1 MKTFAAVLLMSLAV
15 TTAAAQTS
23 KSNDDMKDCPL
34 HAQHMKEASSPAQ
47 HAHGAD
53 SSDLEAMNRRG
64 NEGMGF
70 DQAKTIHHFLIAN
83 DGGSI
88 NVSAKSTDDGDSI
101 TAIRQHF
108 QHIAQ
113 AFAAGDFSIPMFVH
127 DQPPPGVAQMQK
139 LKADIQY
146 RYQPTA
152 NGARVVISSKRPEAV
167 AAIHQF
173 LDFQIKEHRTGD
185 PASTND

>member
-1 MKTFAAVLLMSLAV
+1 MKTFAAVLLLSLAV

-139 LKADIQY
+139 LGMKHEGSL
-146 RYQPTA
+146 R
-152 NGARVVISSKRPEAV
+152 K
-167 AAIHQF
+167 
-173 LDFQIKEHRTGD
+173 QIKKWGEYIDVELYGILVDEWPHEL
-185 PASTND
+185 P